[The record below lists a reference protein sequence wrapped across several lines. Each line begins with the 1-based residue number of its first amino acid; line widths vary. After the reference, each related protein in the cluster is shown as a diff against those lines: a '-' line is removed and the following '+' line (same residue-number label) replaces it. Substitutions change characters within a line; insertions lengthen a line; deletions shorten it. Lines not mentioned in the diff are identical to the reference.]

1 MLGLTPAGGSGC
13 QALVHSVHVR
23 IGLLVKR
30 MGDLPT
36 APSYTHRYTDG
47 TDGTDGSLLH
57 PAHCTGH
64 GYAGFTQNKKGND
77 AML

>member
-1 MLGLTPAGGSGC
+1 M
-13 QALVHSVHVR
+13 
-23 IGLLVKR
+23 KR
-30 MGDLPT
+30 MGDLPN